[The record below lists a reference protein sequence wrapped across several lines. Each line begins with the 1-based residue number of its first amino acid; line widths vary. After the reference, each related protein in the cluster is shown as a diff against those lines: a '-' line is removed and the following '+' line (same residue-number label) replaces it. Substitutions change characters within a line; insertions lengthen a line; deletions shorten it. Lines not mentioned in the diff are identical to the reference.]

1 MIGSKNLVMGTSIGY
16 NISQVKNFV
25 LSFRKFNMTDSIIM
39 LVDKQTQDNLREFF
53 NSYYVTSVL
62 FDAAAY
68 ATPCNNSRY
77 TKYLDILVNN
87 PQYKNVLISDT
98 RDVVFQMNPF
108 TDLPED
114 YLYCFE
120 EDSNVSLWFE
130 GNNRTWLIQ
139 IYGPERAEQLQ
150 NSRVMCSGTIF
161 GSYDRMTKLVEAMV
175 AQISYIHQ
183 ELSSWQIVDQGV
195 FNNICYSDLAEK
207 LNITHK
213 KNGDIVTTLCMSLS
227 TIGLDVVQLNLQTN
241 TLTVNGMT
249 PKIIHQYDRN
259 VILTDLYD
267 KMYKI

>member
-1 MIGSKNLVMGTSIGY
+1 MIGSKNLVMGTAVGY

-39 LVDKQTQDNLREFF
+39 LVDKLTQDNLQEFF
-53 NSYYVTSVL
+53 NSYYVTPVL

-77 TKYLDILVNN
+77 TKYLEILVNN

-130 GNNRTWLIQ
+130 GCNRGWLIQ
-139 IYGPERAEQLQ
+139 IYG
-150 NSRVMCSGTIF
+150 T
-161 GSYDRMTKLVEAMV
+161 
-175 AQISYIHQ
+175 
-183 ELSSWQIVDQGV
+183 
-195 FNNICYSDLAEK
+195 EK
-207 LNITHK
+207 A
-213 KNGDIVTTLCMSLS
+213 
-227 TIGLDVVQLNLQTN
+227 
-241 TLTVNGMT
+241 
-249 PKIIHQYDRN
+249 
-259 VILTDLYD
+259 
-267 KMYKI
+267 